1 MRARGLV
8 GEVSVAG
15 AARGLFPGS
24 FVLFLSSVDFP
35 NVGALGAYDVF
46 DTQSAC
52 LKINQTS
59 HFS

>member
-24 FVLFLSSVDFP
+24 FVLFLSFVDFP
-35 NVGALGAYDVF
+35 SVGALGAYDVF

-52 LKINQTS
+52 LKINQT
-59 HFS
+59 